1 LRPSR
6 ESEIMTVE
14 QTLAKLVSIDS
25 VSARSNAEIIS
36 YLEARCEALGFSVK
50 RFPHIDETGEKI
62 NLVAQ
67 TSFGVR
73 IQSKPATAL
82 SIPASPSGRPRS
94 KAPSPLRSA
103 GALQITSQA
112 EAYATVE
119 LALVGHTDTVPYD
132 PAWSEALK
140 LTESDEKLYGRG
152 ACDTKA
158 FIAATLTAIESIDL
172 KKLKKT
178 LALVFTADE
187 EIGCLGA
194 KRLADA
200 RPFNVR
206 YAIVGEP
213 TSLQP
218 MRAGKGYC
226 LAEITVRGREAH
238 SAYPQLGAS
247 AIFSAAHLIRK
258 IERIAEELK
267 SDQHA
272 GFDPPYTTLNVGL
285 MEGGT
290 AQNIVPSECRFT
302 LEWRTIPGQESDYV
316 LNLVKR
322 AVDDLQKRDPD
333 FVCQINA
340 ARADESFETRA
351 DSPLVHFLEKSSNKS
366 SGTVAFGTEAPSM
379 IALSA
384 DAVVFG
390 PGDIRVAHRT
400 GEFVPIDQLNDSV
413 TILKLAIERFC
424 M

>member
-1 LRPSR
+1 MCLRHSR
-6 ESEIMTVE
+6 HQSEIMTVE

-25 VSARSNAEIIS
+25 VSARSNAKIIS
-36 YLEARCEALGFSVK
+36 YLDARCEALGFTVK
-50 RFPHIDETGEKI
+50 RFSHIDETGAEKI

-67 TSFGVR
+67 TS
-73 IQSKPATAL
+73 
-82 SIPASPSGRPRS
+82 
-94 KAPSPLRSA
+94 
-103 GALQITSQA
+103 QA
-112 EAYATVE
+112 DAYATVE

-140 LTESDEKLYGRG
+140 LTESAGKLYGRG

-178 LALVFTADE
+178 LALVFSADE

-200 RPFNVR
+200 RPFNAR

-247 AIFSAAHLIRK
+247 AIFYASRLLNR
-258 IERIAEELK
+258 IEEIAEDLK
-267 SDQHA
+267 SDA
-272 GFDPPYTTLNVGL
+272 RAEFDPPYTTLNVGL
-285 MEGGT
+285 IEGGT
-290 AQNIVPSECRFT
+290 AKNIVAGDCRFT

-322 AVDDLQKRDPD
+322 AADDLQKHDPD
-333 FVCQINA
+333 FVCQIDA
-340 ARADESFETRA
+340 ARADESFQTRA
-351 DSPLVHFLEKSSNKS
+351 DSPLVHFLEKSSGKS

-379 IALSA
+379 IALGA

-400 GEFVPIDQLNDSV
+400 GEFVPVSQLNECIH
-413 TILKLAIERFC
+413 ILRAAIKRFC